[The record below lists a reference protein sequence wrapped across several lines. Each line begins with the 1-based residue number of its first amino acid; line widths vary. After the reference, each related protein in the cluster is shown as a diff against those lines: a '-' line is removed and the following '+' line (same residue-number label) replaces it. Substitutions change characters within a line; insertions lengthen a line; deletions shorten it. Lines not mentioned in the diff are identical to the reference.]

1 MCVWD
6 RVVYVSF
13 AKEPYERDNILRKRP
28 VMLRSLLIVV
38 CGMESERGREM
49 EGETEGEKGKGTK
62 ERGRGSKVDR
72 GRDGGKR
79 WEGGDSKRQKESQN

>member
-1 MCVWD
+1 MCGIES
-6 RVVYVSF
+6 YVSF
-13 AKEPYERDNILRKRP
+13 EKEPCERDDVLQKRP

-38 CGMESERGREM
+38 CGIQSERGREM
-49 EGETEGEKGKGTK
+49 GGKKEGEKGRGTK

-79 WEGGDSKRQKESQN
+79 WEGGDSKREQESQI